1 MEVPSLAAPAGT
13 TESSDELSVAAA
25 VESLSLTSRGSHE
38 CQPEMPPGV
47 GNAPDVQGTA
57 SDVVEGEGIPDTAEQ
72 EGQAQRSGVRNTADL
87 NDSPDLLLPGEY
99 NHPLFQPNHTF
110 LHAARNFHCCTDFPA
125 GLKLRASELFPG
137 GTAVPAAKPRL
148 PPTAPQATHAL
159 VVAAFDA
166 SKGVTLQ
173 RGELCK
179 AEVVGYLLADAL
191 GIEILKEEAMRIGE
205 NATKDAVAAKDGAQK
220 LKNGVSAKKA
230 KLRKKAAKDATIN
243 LDAALE
249 QLDKELADDLRRH
262 WRAPCKP
269 AGLPDAKSKVV
280 ESRPRPKP
288 KPAAAP
294 AADICPR
301 ARRILDMS
309 ESDEVAT
316 AVKAAFLVIFH
327 TVRGSKESFFNEQL
341 EVAELKY
348 QHALRRLK
356 QAYAE
361 EFCGWGLKSAE
372 HMAAWAVRMGDMGHP
387 IAAAQQAAK
396 ALGLKRRDQAV
407 CMPGCACAGCV

>member
-1 MEVPSLAAPAGT
+1 MEKASLAAPARS

-25 VESLSLTSRGSHE
+25 VEGMSLTSRGSHE
-38 CQPEMPPGV
+38 SQPEMPPGV

-57 SDVVEGEGIPDTAEQ
+57 SDVIEGEGLPATAER
-72 EGQAQRSGVRNTADL
+72 GCSDPRIGAGPIVDF
-87 NDSPDLLLPGEY
+87 NDHPVLQLPGEY
-99 NHPLFQPNHTF
+99 NYPFAQPNHTF
-110 LHAARNFHCCTDFPA
+110 LSWPDFTCCTDFPA
-125 GLKLRASELFPG
+125 GLKLRAAELFPG
-137 GTAVPAAKPRL
+137 GTTVPAAKPRL
-148 PPTAPQATHAL
+148 PPAAPQATRAL

-166 SKGVTLQ
+166 SKDVALK

-179 AEVVGYLLADAL
+179 AEVVAYLLADAL
-191 GIEILKEEAMRIGE
+191 GIEIIKEEAMRLGE
-205 NATKDAVAAKDGAQK
+205 NATKDAVAAKDGSQK
-220 LKNGVSAKKA
+220 LKNVVSAKKA
-230 KLRKKAAKDATIN
+230 KLRKKAAKDTTID
-243 LDAALE
+243 LDVALE
-249 QLDKELADDLRRH
+249 QLDKELADDLRKH
-262 WRAPCKP
+262 WRAPCTP

-288 KPAAAP
+288 KPATAP

-301 ARRILDMS
+301 ARRIMDMS

-316 AVKAAFLVIFH
+316 AVKAAFMVIYH
-327 TVRGSKESFFNEQL
+327 TVRGTKDSFFNEQL

-356 QAYAE
+356 QAYPE

-372 HMAAWAVRMGDMGHP
+372 HMAAWAVRLGDMGHP

-396 ALGLKRRDQAV
+396 ALGLQRRDQAV
-407 CMPGCACAGCV
+407 CMPGCACAGCA